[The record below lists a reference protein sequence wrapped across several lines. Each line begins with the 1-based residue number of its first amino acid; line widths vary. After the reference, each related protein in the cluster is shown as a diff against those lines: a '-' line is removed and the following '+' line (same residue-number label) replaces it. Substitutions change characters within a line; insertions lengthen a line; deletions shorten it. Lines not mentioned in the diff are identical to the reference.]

1 MSAAE
6 SYEDCF
12 HITGETFTELA
23 RGFMLDERPD
33 KAWRFV
39 TDGLGCGDEVLA
51 LAPKLLDGHQRLV
64 GNEHGMDIAEDAESS
79 VYRERVRRLYAGRVL
94 LQGRWF
100 RPYAVVVSGGQ
111 DDASFATKITG
122 AGAPARGITPQNV
135 AEQWYRARAHFYG
148 AQPEDRAID
157 CSVEPRGYVL
167 FEACGAPPVW
177 HRENVTPN
185 DALKHYL
192 AAGNRLREDGYCAH
206 RSPIGGNDDHDVIA
220 RYVSEKSPEEIEQ
233 KRRDDEIADARRVA
247 EFDAEVARIRVV
259 VQSRS
264 GSDTIDLADSDGV
277 VVAKVPRAPFLN
289 YALRR
294 TSMLHLAPPWEPV
307 ARVGMRQGGDD
318 PFHSD
323 WFFGAGF
330 TYETRYP
337 YEGEVHRAATAT
349 LVRVQREYAHLNCGV
364 LVSGATMTGVVGE
377 NIAVLP
383 NLSMD
388 HYETAC
394 RASAIITEA
403 GGALVHMA
411 LVMREQG
418 VPIVLVPD
426 ARKRYPKG
434 TSLIVDAEHGDVR
447 IIDAASEWS
456 DVG

>member
-12 HITGETFTELA
+12 RITGETFTELA

-39 TDGLGCGDEVLA
+39 TDGLGGSDEVLA

-64 GNEHGMDIAEDAESS
+64 GNEHGMDVADDTESS
-79 VYRERVRRLYAGRVL
+79 EYRERVKRLYAGRVL
-94 LQGRWF
+94 VRGRWF

-111 DDASFATKITG
+111 DDASFATKVTG
-122 AGAPARGITPQNV
+122 VGAPARGITPPTV
-135 AEQWYRARAHFYG
+135 AVQWYRARAQFYG
-148 AQPEDRAID
+148 TQTEDIAID
-157 CSVEPRGYVL
+157 CASEPRGYVL

-177 HRENVTPN
+177 HRENVTPDN
-185 DALKHYL
+185 ALRHYL
-192 AAGNRLREDGYCAH
+192 AAGNRLREEGYCAH
-206 RSPIGGNDDHDVIA
+206 RSTFDGDDSDVIT

-233 KRRDDEIADARRVA
+233 RQREEEIADARRIA
-247 EFDAEVARIRVV
+247 EFDAEVTRIHAD
-259 VQSRS
+259 VQRRCA
-264 GSDTIDLADSDGV
+264 GDTIDLADSDGV

-294 TSMLHLAPPWEPV
+294 TSMVHLAPPWEPV
-307 ARVGMRQGGDD
+307 AREGMKQGGDD

-337 YEGEVHRAATAT
+337 YDGEIHHAATST
-349 LVRVQREYAHLNCGV
+349 LIRVQREYAHFNCGV
-364 LVSGATMTGVVGE
+364 LVSGATVTGVVGE

-411 LVMREQG
+411 VVLREQG

-447 IIDAASEWS
+447 IIDAAAEWS